1 MSRQKKWKKIRR
13 ERRMALE
20 QMGVVPKAQPS
31 AKVRQQIHARKRS
44 IWRRLLDWLRG
55 RR

>member
-1 MSRQKKWKKIRR
+1 MSRQKKWKRIRR

-20 QMGVVPKAQPS
+20 HMGVTPKARPS
-31 AKVRQQIHARKRS
+31 VIVRKPIVVRKRS